1 VSQIAQDSLRSRAER
16 LETLEIL
23 PPEVRQNGFSAHG
36 IVPDG
41 ILNDLRFPPRQR
53 GTRRLGAQYLID
65 FKMVHFGVADYRTQP
80 PRRAL
85 GERRHAV
92 TERARKVPSDYAAHA
107 RRLDEEHFDVSAGA
121 VRMGTVPQGPVLTRL
136 MTYPDTVGLVFGAY
150 GEASDSVHR
159 LLDEAVASAARGWA
173 DIGARSEAEARSF
186 LSTRYHRL
194 WGITA
199 ARAAARLRLS
209 RMRYIGLSREEV
221 ERLRSAPRPPAAG
234 GSAEDRWHRADVHV
248 FEEQHGAGAPRLGG
262 LGD

>member
-1 VSQIAQDSLRSRAER
+1 MIGALGCPNARSFELLLNAFDAPVLAVSCVVCVRSCSG
-16 LETLEIL
+16 
-23 PPEVRQNGFSAHG
+23 N
-36 IVPDG
+36 
-41 ILNDLRFPPRQR
+41 
-53 GTRRLGAQYLID
+53 
-65 FKMVHFGVADYRTQP
+65 YRTQP

-107 RRLDEEHFDVSAGA
+107 RRLDEEHFDISAGA

-159 LLDEAVASAARGWA
+159 LLDEAVASAARDWA
-173 DIGARSEAEARSF
+173 AIGARSEAEARSF

-221 ERLRSAPRPPAAG
+221 ERLRVCVRVLPTPPR
-234 GSAEDRWHRADVHV
+234 V
-248 FEEQHGAGAPRLGG
+248 L
-262 LGD
+262 